1 MTKEKIIELYINDLE
16 SKVSASPARD
26 SRIQM
31 LKEELSQAL
40 NIASVDSRRELLP
53 KPIEAFD
60 KAQELSKGDF
70 IDWWLAQKV

>member
-1 MTKEKIIELYINDLE
+1 MKKEIRYYCKQGDPTCVYPKCTCNTVEPDE
-16 SKVSASPARD
+16 KKSKG
-26 SRIQM
+26 QT
-31 LKEELSQAL
+31 LH
-40 NIASVDSRRELLP
+40 IASVDSQRELLP

>member
-1 MTKEKIIELYINDLE
+1 MKKEIRYYCKQGDPTCVYPKCTCNTVEPDE
-16 SKVSASPARD
+16 KKSKGQTLP
-26 SRIQM
+26 
-31 LKEELSQAL
+31 
-40 NIASVDSRRELLP
+40 IASVDSQRELLP